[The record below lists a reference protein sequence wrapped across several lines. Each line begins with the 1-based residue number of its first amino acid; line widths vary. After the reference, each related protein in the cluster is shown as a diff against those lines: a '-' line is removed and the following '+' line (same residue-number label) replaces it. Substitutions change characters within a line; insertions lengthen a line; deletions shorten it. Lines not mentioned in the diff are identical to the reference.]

1 MSQITKRIYNTF
13 LDLVHLREQLSEME
27 QLHDGVMGLSEYK
40 GVKFSQGQN
49 KAVQKAERIASER
62 NFDITPMINK
72 ELSMLSMELYNSVMD
87 AGVDV
92 FKSIPYPELFDPEQT
107 AALCSAVMTGEDVS
121 AIAYP
126 HIPGSDMLEI
136 LEGNDRVIDFYQ
148 PRGVRGNAFTEM
160 CSRKYQPNSYSIFQ
174 IRTDHLQ
181 EYGFV
186 GFSEL
191 KREGRDVKPANY
203 TLKYVGDYR
212 GEKLDRIYYLFNE
225 EKPADFLGHSMSVS
239 DVIVITD
246 EKGKSRAYYCDRF
259 GFEEIQWDVPEIDN
273 EIRLDFDGL
282 DDSLVVLDN
291 GEQYLVVDFNNNRYF
306 YGIYDSFKRLNDGG
320 ELSGV
325 SSMKEAIEKIVEENG
340 INTNDLSVLGTE
352 KASQVFYE
360 VNEVLNV
367 IPLFCSKTEKYY
379 HLDDAGVSYQS
390 LLKEVENQLLIL
402 ENELGP
408 EKFKIKYGPFLC
420 GSRSRGLEQKDSD
433 IDIVFEYEGS
443 MREDDVFNI
452 LHSSDYQI
460 CYGQGIKVDINPLNA
475 MQSGTIQDYLIK
487 ADRYLEQKA
496 VDIATQRYNDNS
508 EPNKN
513 DKKVAKQR

>member
-40 GVKFSQGQN
+40 GVKFSKGQN

-72 ELSMLSMELYNSVMD
+72 ELSMVSMELYNSVMD

-107 AALCSAVMTGEDVS
+107 AALCSAVMTGEDIS

-225 EKPADFLGHSMSVS
+225 EKPADFLGHSMSV
-239 DVIVITD
+239 
-246 EKGKSRAYYCDRF
+246 
-259 GFEEIQWDVPEIDN
+259 
-273 EIRLDFDGL
+273 
-282 DDSLVVLDN
+282 
-291 GEQYLVVDFNNNRYF
+291 
-306 YGIYDSFKRLNDGG
+306 
-320 ELSGV
+320 
-325 SSMKEAIEKIVEENG
+325 M
-340 INTNDLSVLGTE
+340 
-352 KASQVFYE
+352 
-360 VNEVLNV
+360 NV

-420 GSRSRGLEQKDSD
+420 GSRSRGLEQKGSD

-496 VDIATQRYNDNS
+496 VDIATQRYNNNS